1 MNLSNLIKN
10 LLNLQK
16 KVDTKLL
23 PSQGLFYK
31 EDFEVQIKR
40 ADIRDIVEYEYNY
53 KKDNLSEIIQRVKR
67 IVENNLIITHG
78 YCFNDLKSIDIIFL
92 FLEIVKF
99 TNGKPISLSYF
110 DEEVGIED
118 NIEFNSSYFNY
129 FQIDNKIMENYDSKQ
144 RVFLVDGYKYTLPSI
159 GVENCL
165 TNYLISKS
173 DELDANKYNSYIY
186 DFIYFLGNKK
196 NITFNE
202 IDNLIQIFNYDI
214 EESDSKKIRKV
225 IKMFQPIQKYSLK
238 RGDKVIEINS
248 KIDLEK
254 IWK

>member
-1 MNLSNLIKN
+1 MSLTNLIKN

-40 ADIRDIVEYEYNY
+40 ADMKDIVEYEYNY
-53 KKDNLSEIIQRVKR
+53 KKDNLGEIIYRVKK
-67 IVENNLIITHG
+67 IVENNLTLTHG

-129 FQIDNKIMENYDSKQ
+129 FRIDDRIMESYDSKQ
-144 RVFLVDGYKYTLPSI
+144 RVFMVDDYKYTLPSI

-165 TNYLISKS
+165 TSFLIHK
-173 DELDANKYNSYIY
+173 ANQPNAIVYNTYYY
-186 DFIYFLGNKK
+186 DFTHFLDDK
-196 NITFNE
+196 NFITFKE
-202 IDNLIQIFNYDI
+202 IENLIQVFNFDI
-214 EESDSKKIRKV
+214 EDSELKKVKKIVK
-225 IKMFQPIQKYSLK
+225 IFSPLQKYSLIK
-238 RGDKVIEINS
+238 NGKVIDINS

>member
-1 MNLSNLIKN
+1 MIIEFFRKLFVRKRKI
-10 LLNLQK
+10 
-16 KVDTKLL
+16 DIKLL

-31 EDFEVQIKR
+31 EDFEIQIKK
-40 ADIRDIVEYEYNY
+40 ADMRDIVEYEYNY

-67 IVENNLIITHG
+67 IFENNLIITHG

-165 TNYLISKS
+165 TSFLIHKTNQPN
-173 DELDANKYNSYIY
+173 AIVYNSYYY
-186 DFIYFLGNKK
+186 DFTHFLDDK
-196 NITFNE
+196 NFITFKE
-202 IDNLIQIFNYDI
+202 IENLIQVFNFDI
-214 EESDSKKIRKV
+214 EDSELKKVKKIVK
-225 IKMFQPIQKYSLK
+225 IFSPLQKYSLIK
-238 RGDKVIEINS
+238 NGKVIDINS

>member
-31 EDFEVQIKR
+31 EDFEIQIKK
-40 ADIRDIVEYEYNY
+40 ADIKDIIEYEHNY
-53 KKDNLSEIIQRVKR
+53 KKDNLGEIIKRVKK
-67 IVENNLIITHG
+67 IVENNLILTHG
-78 YCFNDLKSIDIIFL
+78 YGFNDLKSIDIIFL
-92 FLEIVKF
+92 FLEIVKY

-110 DEEVGIED
+110 DEEVGTED
-118 NIEFNSSYFNY
+118 NIEFNSTYFNY
-129 FQIDNKIMENYDSKQ
+129 FHIDNKIMESYDSKD
-144 RVFLVDGYKYTLPSI
+144 RVFMVEGYKYSLPSI

-165 TNYLISKS
+165 TNFLIHKTNQPN
-173 DELDANKYNSYIY
+173 AIIYNNYYY
-186 DFIYFLGNKK
+186 DFTHFLDDK
-196 NITFNE
+196 NFLTFKE
-202 IDNLIQIFNYDI
+202 IENLIQVFNFDI
-214 EESDSKKIRKV
+214 EESELKKVKKIVK
-225 IKMFQPIQKYSLK
+225 IFSPLQKYSLIK
-238 RGDKVIEINS
+238 NGKVVDINS